1 VVIGKDMVVYFDE
14 AVIKDYII
22 LQTEIKIMI
31 IFRKKM
37 TEELEHSRAETDRWI
52 KREDTKPRIE

>member
-1 VVIGKDMVVYFDE
+1 MVIGKDMVVYFDE

-37 TEELEHSRAETDRWI
+37 AEELLELSRTETDRWI
-52 KREDTKPRIE
+52 KREETQKS

>member
-1 VVIGKDMVVYFDE
+1 MVVYFDE
-14 AVIKDYII
+14 SVIKDYII

-37 TEELEHSRAETDRWI
+37 MEELLELSRTETDRWI
-52 KREDTKPRIE
+52 KREETQKSWIEWY